1 MLRIMRAE
9 LAGWM
14 GSFDWSTA
22 RHLALSGLLSGIIGL
37 ERAWRGKPA
46 GFRTHLLVSL
56 GATLFMLISIHMA
69 EIYPA
74 ANINPGF
81 IAANVVTG
89 LGFLGAGTIMKL
101 GGSVHGLTTAA
112 SLWAVG
118 AIGLAVG
125 CNFYSLAIQ
134 GALFVLA
141 SLYVF
146 DKLEYFLL
154 ERAMPRASAAIRRGI
169 DRRRRGG

>member
-1 MLRIMRAE
+1 MRAE
-9 LAGWM
+9 LAALA
-14 GSFDWSTA
+14 GSIDWSIA
-22 RHLALSGLLSGIIGL
+22 RHLALSGFLSGLIGL

-46 GFRTHLLVSL
+46 GFRTHLLVSM
-56 GATLFMLISIHMA
+56 GATLFMLISIYMSDR
-69 EIYPA
+69 YPQ

-125 CNFYSLAIQ
+125 CNYYDLAIQ
-134 GALFVLA
+134 GTVFVLA
-141 SLYVF
+141 SLFVF
-146 DKLEYFLL
+146 DKLEHFLL
-154 ERAMPRASAAIRRGI
+154 DRAMPGAKAALRRGMN
-169 DRRRRGG
+169 RRRRGG

>member
-1 MLRIMRAE
+1 MAA
-9 LAGWM
+9 LAG
-14 GSFDWSTA
+14 SIDWSIA
-22 RHLALSGLLSGIIGL
+22 RHLALSGLLSGIIGM

-56 GATLFMLISIHMA
+56 GATMFMLISIKMA
-69 EIYPA
+69 ELYPSA
-74 ANINPGF
+74 GVNHSY

-125 CNFYSLAIQ
+125 CSFYSLAIQ
-134 GALFVLA
+134 GTLFVLA
-141 SLYVF
+141 SLFLF
-146 DKLEYFLL
+146 DKLEHFLL
-154 ERAMPRASAAIRRGI
+154 DRAMPRAEAAIRRGVRG
-169 DRRRRGG
+169 RRKRG

>member
-9 LAGWM
+9 LTALAA
-14 GSFDWSTA
+14 SIDWSIA
-22 RHLALSGLLSGIIGL
+22 RHLALSGFLSGIIGL

-46 GFRTHLLVSL
+46 GFRTHLLVSM
-56 GATLFMLISIHMA
+56 GATMFMLISIQMA
-69 EIYPA
+69 VMFPS
-74 ANINPGF
+74 PGVNHAY

-101 GGSVHGLTTAA
+101 GGTVHGLTTAA

-125 CNFYSLAIQ
+125 CSYYSLAIQ
-134 GALFVLA
+134 GTLFVLA
-141 SLYVF
+141 SLYLF
-146 DKLEYFLL
+146 DKLEHFLL
-154 ERAMPRASAAIRRGI
+154 ERAMPRAGAAIRRGI
-169 DRRRRGG
+169 RRKRGEG

>member
-1 MLRIMRAE
+1 MRAE
-9 LAGWM
+9 LAAM
-14 GSFDWSTA
+14 VGSFDWSIA

-46 GFRTHLLVSL
+46 GFRTHLLVSM
-56 GATLFMLISIHMA
+56 GATLFMLISIHMS
-69 EIYPA
+69 EIYA
-74 ANINPGF
+74 SANINPGY

-125 CNFYSLAIQ
+125 CSFYSLAIQ
-134 GALFVLA
+134 GTMFVLA
-141 SLYVF
+141 SLFLF
-146 DKLEYFLL
+146 DKLEHFLL
-154 ERAMPRASAAIRRGI
+154 DRAVPQAGAAIRREMK
-169 DRRRRGG
+169 RRRGGR